1 MAEAA
6 NALAWAIWKRTRR
19 SPDEI
24 AARCTDYQTRNAA
37 SYESRKRTAANRDPG
52 PGEK

>member
-1 MAEAA
+1 VAEAA
-6 NALAWAIWKRTRR
+6 NSLAWEIWKRTWR

-24 AARCTDYQTRNAA
+24 AERCAYYQDRNQA

-52 PGEK
+52 SAKN